1 MTPPHQTAPHGSAAL
16 PILLCLSH
24 LRWDFVFQRPQHL
37 MTRACAQYRVVLVE
51 EPVRQGAQP
60 PRMEVRLF
68 AEGVSVAT
76 PVLPESLGEG
86 AAEAAQRMLLDALL
100 DGMGERPDVIWYYS
114 PMFLAVAGH
123 LDAPVVVYD
132 CMDELSLFRG
142 ASSRLQRLEAA
153 LFSRADL
160 VFCGGRSLHEAKRGC
175 HPSVHLFP
183 SSIDAAH
190 FRPARAPAPGTSA
203 PPDISAPPA
212 ASAPPEAS
220 APALADPAD
229 QAALRRPRIGYFGV
243 IDERIDLA
251 LVEAVATLR
260 PDWEVV
266 MLGPLA
272 KLEPSALPQRPNL
285 HWFGGR
291 RYAELPS
298 YLAHWDAGLMPFA
311 LNEAT
316 RFISPT
322 KTPEFLAAGVPVVST
337 PVADVV
343 RDWGERDA
351 GGSALV
357 RIAADAAA
365 VVAALQAT
373 LAEPRAPWLVRVDA
387 RLARMSWDL
396 TWQAMLGEI
405 RTARDAA
412 RLFPARPDGAAP
424 APGASAGSPNA
435 VGSSPAPGSP
445 SLPGFPSLSV
455 KDVAH
460 V

>member
-60 PRMEVRLF
+60 PRMGVRLS

-86 AAEAAQRMLLDALL
+86 AAEAAQRTLLDALL

-123 LDAPVVVYD
+123 LDAPVLVYD

-190 FRPARAPAPGTSA
+190 FRPARAPAPDTSA
-203 PPDISAPPA
+203 PPA
-212 ASAPPEAS
+212 AS

-260 PDWEVV
+260 PDWEIV

-285 HWFGGR
+285 HWLGGR

-351 GGSALV
+351 GGSTLV

-387 RLARMSWDL
+387 RLARMSWDM
-396 TWQAMLGEI
+396 TWQAMLAEI
-405 RTARDAA
+405 RTARDATQ
-412 RLFPARPDGAAP
+412 LSPARPDGA

-435 VGSSPAPGSP
+435 TGGFPASGPP
-445 SLPGFPSLSV
+445 SLPGSSSLSV

>member
-60 PRMEVRLF
+60 PRMEVRLS

-76 PVLPESLGEG
+76 PVLPESLSES
-86 AAEAAQRMLLDALL
+86 AAETTQRTLLDALL

-190 FRPARAPAPGTSA
+190 FRPARAPTR
-203 PPDISAPPA
+203 D
-212 ASAPPEAS
+212 AS

-243 IDERIDLA
+243 IDERIDLT

-260 PDWEVV
+260 PDWEIV

-272 KLEPSALPQRPNL
+272 KLEPSALPRRPNL
-285 HWFGGR
+285 HWLGGR

-365 VVAALQAT
+365 VVAALEAT

-387 RLARMSWDL
+387 RLARMSWDM
-396 TWQAMLGEI
+396 TWQAMLAEI
-405 RTARDAA
+405 RTARDAT
-412 RLFPARPDGAAP
+412 RLSPARPDGAAP

-435 VGSSPAPGSP
+435 VGSSPAPGS
-445 SLPGFPSLSV
+445 SSLSV

>member
-60 PRMEVRLF
+60 PRMEVRLS

-76 PVLPESLGEG
+76 PVLPESLGED
-86 AAEAAQRMLLDALL
+86 AAEAAQRTLLDALL

-123 LDAPVVVYD
+123 LEAPVVVYD

-190 FRPARAPAPGTSA
+190 FRPARAPARDS
-203 PPDISAPPA
+203 SAPPA
-212 ASAPPEAS
+212 AS

-260 PDWEVV
+260 PDWEIV

-285 HWFGGR
+285 HWLGGR

-322 KTPEFLAAGVPVVST
+322 KTPEFLAAGVPVVCT

-343 RDWGERDA
+343 RDWGGRDA

-357 RIAADAAA
+357 RIAADATA

-373 LAEPRAPWLVRVDA
+373 LAEPRAPWLARVDA
-387 RLARMSWDL
+387 RLARMSWDM
-396 TWQAMLGEI
+396 TWQAMLAEI
-405 RTARDAA
+405 RTARDAT
-412 RLFPARPDGAAP
+412 RPSPARPDGAAP
-424 APGASAGSPNA
+424 APGAGSPNA
-435 VGSSPAPGSP
+435 VGSSPAPGS
-445 SLPGFPSLSV
+445 SFLSV